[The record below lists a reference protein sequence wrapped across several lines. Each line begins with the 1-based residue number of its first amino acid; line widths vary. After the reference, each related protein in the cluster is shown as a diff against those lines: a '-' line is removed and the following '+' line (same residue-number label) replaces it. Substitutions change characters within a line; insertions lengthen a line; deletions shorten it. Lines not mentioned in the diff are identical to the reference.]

1 MFATD
6 WFAVMPAC
14 SDHDSTFLHTS
25 LAYIQFA
32 IMCLCDSGW
41 LKHNLQVG
49 FAWPPLFFDAVS
61 SREFPLQKEPDKESA
76 LWFDF

>member
-1 MFATD
+1 
-6 WFAVMPAC
+6 
-14 SDHDSTFLHTS
+14 
-25 LAYIQFA
+25 
-32 IMCLCDSGW
+32 MCLCDSGW